1 MLARSGWAQN
11 ISFESTEE
19 RFHQTVPTS
28 AAPPPGT
35 YHPKTS
41 LADQLPKENPRGG
54 AFGSNLKVDYS
65 TNTFLIY
72 ISEILY
78 PT

>member
-11 ISFESTEE
+11 VSFESTEE
-19 RFHQTVPTS
+19 RFHQTVPNT

-54 AFGSNLKVDYS
+54 PFGSNLKVNNFS
-65 TNTFLIY
+65 ATILI
-72 ISEILY
+72 
-78 PT
+78 